1 MLTMLRGYCLWDPI
15 VHKVVV
21 SMDVVFGENE
31 LESEQ
36 KNDNISKDTTTKKI
50 GKKSGEKYSYE
61 AEQDHEEQ
69 EPSEANDGQV
79 L

>member
-36 KNDNISKDTTTKKI
+36 KNDNTTKDTTIMQIEKTL
-50 GKKSGEKYSYE
+50 GEDNSSE
-61 AEQDHEEQ
+61 AEQGDEEQ
-69 EPSEANDGQV
+69 EPNEANGGQV